1 MHTLSSSFV
10 LGYHGCD
17 QAVANALLNGAEFK
31 HSKNDY
37 DWLGSGIYFWEAN
50 PKRGLDFAKEVENRT
65 GKIAIPA
72 VVGAVIELGL
82 CLDLTTQAGID
93 QVKQSFD
100 SLSKALKLSKSPLPR
115 NKSGLLRRNLDCAVI
130 NYLHHIRREQQA
142 PAIDSVKGIF
152 VEGSPVYED
161 SGFFHKTHVQI
172 CVCNPD
178 CIKGVFRVPDR
189 FLA

>member
-1 MHTLSSSFV
+1 MTSEETKRPLTEDEA
-10 LGYHGCD
+10 LALATE
-17 QAVANALLNGAEFK
+17 AVELAGGTRQVYRNPRHPFALNPT
-31 HSKNDY
+31 SDY
-37 DWLGSGIYFWEAN
+37 D
-50 PKRGLDFAKEVENRT
+50 VE
-65 GKIAIPA
+65 GHS
-72 VVGAVIELGL
+72 VELRHGE
-82 CLDLTTQAGID
+82 I
-93 QVKQSFD
+93 S
-100 SLSKALKLSKSPLPR
+100 S
-115 NKSGLLRRNLDCAVI
+115 
-130 NYLHHIRREQQA
+130 